1 MRSVTLSG
9 IALCLLLIICSPTLG
24 EDTNTSITLER
35 GICFGTCPVYTLTIF
50 GNGSIVYEGKEFV
63 KELGIR
69 NGSVNASIA
78 EELFSLIDTSG
89 FIDLADSYSAYDIT
103 DMPSATITLI
113 TNGKV
118 KRVEHY
124 HGDMTAPPIL
134 TDLENAIDQTADVT
148 RWTEPW
154 EPVSSELLE

>member
-1 MRSVTLSG
+1 MRSVTPTG
-9 IALCLLLIICSPTLG
+9 IALCLLLFICGPALG
-24 EDTNTSITLER
+24 EDTNTSVTLER
-35 GICFGTCPVYTLTIF
+35 GICFGTCPVYTLTVF

-63 KELGIR
+63 KELGVR
-69 NGSVNASIA
+69 NGSVNVSATDD
-78 EELFSLIDTSG
+78 LFRLVDSSD
-89 FIDLADSYSAYDIT
+89 FFDLADSYSAYDIT

-113 TNGKV
+113 TGGKV

-134 TDLENAIDQTADVT
+134 TDLENAIDQVADVT

>member
-1 MRSVTLSG
+1 MSG
-9 IALCLLLIICSPTLG
+9 IALCLLFFICGPALG
-24 EDTNTSITLER
+24 EDTNTSVTLER

-50 GNGSIVYEGKEFV
+50 ANGSVVYEGKDFV
-63 KELGIR
+63 KELGVR

-78 EELFSLIDTSG
+78 EELFRMIDTSG

-113 TNGKV
+113 TKTKV

-134 TDLENAIDQTADVT
+134 TDLENAIDQAANIT